1 MTSTEKRIAFKVE
14 FSRILEL
21 LADQIYQ
28 SPLALLRENT
38 QNAFDAIL
46 MRKVLDD
53 EFEPMIRVTVDNEQV
68 SVSDNGVGMT
78 AQEIETHFWY
88 AGKSGKNTDAA
99 RAAGVVGTF
108 GIGAMANFGIADKL
122 SVESESAATGER
134 TSSSVQKSEL
144 STETQSILVRS
155 IPRKGEPGTTVR
167 AHLTP
172 TSGVSVQQARTYLR
186 EFVEFV
192 DLPVFFNGEKISGS
206 SYRTVLPSERHA
218 WSERHPGI
226 SLAGGLSGDLELLGM
241 ASGELRVILE
251 NVQAVSKIPQFGS
264 IVLLQGHNAIRT
276 FRSGFGLS
284 TVAMRSR
291 YQWGGVVDLSILKP
305 TAGREALDA
314 SSNQMLQKIITALD
328 SLISPIAATH
338 PESFVNDGFLRWIAE
353 TEQFTLCGP
362 LEVTPRPSSEPE
374 ALSSLIKRGGVR
386 YYSGR
391 DESVIQTYASEEEPL
406 VVLSRRAPRRNCEFG
421 YLTKHGISEVDTT
434 PRVEKELPRANLSLA
449 HSALATRLSI
459 ILEEDYF
466 LPNDIRFGSISGGLS
481 LLVTDTNTPVMIYF
495 DPDST
500 SIAPLLALYDSDYN
514 AFSPFVKDFV
524 RSAVFPR
531 IANLVPSSRREGAEA
546 FLRHLRSNRELFEY
560 EFEDK
565 ADLEE
570 IFEELRAG
578 RLTTTEAAKRLTD
591 MDTSFI
597 DVSSGTTAP
606 LSSIVDEIAHEAGE
620 EESTDSFDARPG
632 IDRREE
638 ETNTRI
644 LTSDAPVNGY
654 TCFLSLSDRVQREK
668 GDFFL
673 QPHSTQ
679 IVWGGRKVIFIF
691 QHHSG
696 RFGLYY
702 DILCPG
708 LVGAA
713 SGGGLMV
720 TSTIIAKDRT
730 FIPIPEEIANDFLPE
745 EGERKRLEVRCDILY
760 AGEHELHAQELAPS
774 TLKNSL
780 S

>member
-1 MTSTEKRIAFKVE
+1 MTSTEKKIAFKVE
-14 FSRILEL
+14 LSRILEL

-46 MRKVLDD
+46 MRKG
-53 EFEPMIRVTVDNEQV
+53 EFEPVIRVAMDDEQII
-68 SVSDNGVGMT
+68 VSDNGVGMT
-78 AQEIETHFWY
+78 AQEIETNFWY

-108 GIGAMANFGIADKL
+108 GIGAMSNFGVADEL
-122 SVESESAATGER
+122 SVESESAVTGER
-134 TSSSVQKSEL
+134 TVSSVRKSEL
-144 STETQSILVRS
+144 STETESIS
-155 IPRKGEPGTTVR
+155 ISRIDQTGESGTTIR
-167 AHLTP
+167 ARLSP
-172 TSGVSVQQARTYLR
+172 KSGVSIQEARTYLH

-192 DLPVFFNGEKISGS
+192 DLPVLFNDEKISGA

-218 WSERHPGI
+218 WSKRRQGI
-226 SLAGGLSGDLELLGM
+226 SLAGILSGDLELLGM

-251 NVQAVSKIPQFGS
+251 NVQSVLGFGKPGS
-264 IVLLQGHNAIRT
+264 IVLLQGRNSIRT

-284 TVAMRSR
+284 TVAIRSG

-314 SSNQMLQKIITALD
+314 SSNQMLQQIITALD
-328 SLISPIAATH
+328 SLISPIAAEH
-338 PESFVNDGFLRWIAE
+338 AESFANDGFLQWITA
-353 TEQFTLCGP
+353 TGQFALCGP
-362 LEVTPRPSSEPE
+362 LEVTPRPFGKPE
-374 ALSSLIKRGGVR
+374 VLASLVKRSGVR

-406 VVLSRRAPRRNCEFG
+406 VVVSRRAPRRNCELG
-421 YLTKHGISEVDTT
+421 YLTEHGISEVDIT
-434 PRVEKELPRANLSLA
+434 PRVNEELPITSQSIA

-466 LPNDIRFGSISGGLS
+466 LAADVRFGSISGGLP
-481 LLVTDTNTPVMIYF
+481 LLVTDANVPVVICL
-495 DPDST
+495 DPHST
-500 SIAPLLALYDSDYN
+500 SIAPLLALYRNDYN
-514 AFSPFVKDFV
+514 AFAPFVKDFV
-524 RSAVFPR
+524 RTTVFPR
-531 IANLVPSSRREGAEA
+531 IAKLVPSRTREGAEK
-546 FLRHLRSNRELFEY
+546 FLQHLHSNRELFEY
-560 EFEDK
+560 EYEDK

-597 DVSSGTTAP
+597 NVSSASTAP
-606 LSSIVDEIAHEAGE
+606 LSSIVHEIAHEAGE
-620 EESTDSFDARPG
+620 EEPTDSFDARPG

-638 ETNTRI
+638 ETNARI

-713 SGGGLMV
+713 SGGGPRV
-720 TSTIIAKDRT
+720 TSTIIAKDRA
-730 FIPIPEEIANDFLPE
+730 FIPIPEEVANDFLPK
-745 EGERKRLEVRCDILY
+745 EGERKRLEVRCDTLY
-760 AGEHELHAQELAPS
+760 VSEQELHAQESVPS
-774 TLKNSL
+774 
-780 S
+780 